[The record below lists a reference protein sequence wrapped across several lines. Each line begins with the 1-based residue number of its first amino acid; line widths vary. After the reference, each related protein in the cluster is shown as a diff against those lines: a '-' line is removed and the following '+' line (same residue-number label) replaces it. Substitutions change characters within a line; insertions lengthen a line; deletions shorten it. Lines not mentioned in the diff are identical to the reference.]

1 MVRDLH
7 DVQARDPVLAL
18 LAIDV
23 DVEKHQE
30 RARRW
35 RGQARASLGKS
46 RKNMKTKTLFLGLL
60 IGITTAAGADDVQRI
75 TIRVSPALSFAPA
88 NLIVRT
94 TIASDPENRAVEVV
108 AESAEFYRSSEIQ
121 LEGERAPRTSVFEF
135 RSLPPGRY
143 EVRATLRGSKGR
155 ERASVRRQVDVI
167 AAAAGS

>member
-1 MVRDLH
+1 M
-7 DVQARDPVLAL
+7 Q
-18 LAIDV
+18 
-23 DVEKHQE
+23 
-30 RARRW
+30 
-35 RGQARASLGKS
+35 
-46 RKNMKTKTLFLGLL
+46 TKTLFLGLL
-60 IGITTAAGADDVQRI
+60 IGVTAAAAGADEIQRI
-75 TIRVSPALSFAPA
+75 TIRVSPAVSFAPA
-88 NLIVRT
+88 NLLVRT

-108 AESAEFYRSSEIQ
+108 AESPEFYRSSEIQ